1 MKYFLL
7 LTLMS
12 YSVLALTVNK
22 KFEENLA
29 FEKYDQVIIDANE
42 ALLNET
48 NRKQIA
54 SLMYYK
60 AKALYHQGELEDA
73 FEILKELVEDYNFEI
88 DYEKVLNLQFE
99 ISNER
104 YEKSGSSNFFGSSE
118 EAIEFYEAL
127 IAQAPYSK
135 GAATSML
142 RIGMLQQDDNDDIAA
157 MSTYHK
163 LIATY
168 PKSDE
173 AGYARIYIAQF
184 NIHSMRGIHGNL
196 ELMREAKTQLRLFIN
211 QYNKHPLLSE
221 AKDQL
226 ASLEEVEAERTYNL
240 ALFYLDPV
248 HSRPAAAK
256 RYLYKVVVDYP
267 DTEAALAAEAKL
279 EKLDKNYKGEIKT
292 RQISKK
298 KNDALQK
305 KLEQQIFS
313 PLAPQA
319 KDRSTRRI
327 IVRPEDSK
335 GKYLVP
341 VEDLGLDL
349 VPLENTDTVNKE
361 EGKK

>member
-1 MKYFLL
+1 MKKILL
-7 LTLMS
+7 LILMS
-12 YSVLALTVNK
+12 HVIFAQTVNK
-22 KFEENLA
+22 KIEEHLA
-29 FEKYDQVIIDANE
+29 FEKYDQVITDVDN
-42 ALLNET
+42 ALLTET

-54 SLMYYK
+54 SLKYFK

-73 FEILKELVEDYNFEI
+73 FNILKELVEDYNFDI

-99 ISNER
+99 ISNAR
-104 YEKSGSSNFFGSSE
+104 YEKSGNSNFFGSSA
-118 EAIEFYEAL
+118 EAIQFYEDL

-142 RIGMLQQDDNDDIAA
+142 RIGMLQQDDDDEIAA

-184 NIHSMRGIHGNL
+184 NIRSMRGIYGDL
-196 ELMREAKTQLRLFIN
+196 ELMREARTQLRLFIN
-211 QYNKHPLLSE
+211 QYNKHPLLTE
-221 AKDQL
+221 AKDQIK
-226 ASLEEVEAERTYNL
+226 SLDEVEAERTFNL

-256 RYLYKVVVDYP
+256 RYLYRVIVDFP
-267 DTEAALAAEAKL
+267 DTEAAIAAE
-279 EKLDKNYKGEIKT
+279 EKLAKIDSNYKGELKT
-292 RQISKK
+292 KQISRK
-298 KNDALQK
+298 KNTALQK
-305 KLEQQIFS
+305 TLEQQIFS

-319 KDRSTRRI
+319 KDRSTRRT
-327 IVRPEDSK
+327 IVRPEDSN

-349 VPLENTDTVNKE
+349 VPLENTDTT
-361 EGKK
+361 KKKDDK